1 MKESYLGA
9 KNGSGVYQ
17 TIINLIPPHET
28 YIECFLGTGA
38 IMKNKAP
45 ALYNIGIDKSQTM
58 LDKFDYPAD
67 ELLCTDSIEWL
78 ANYKPKG
85 RAVLYCD
92 PPYVPSTRT
101 SKARYEHELTDSDHE
116 RLISNIKVINPEKT
130 FILLSGYKNDL
141 YEELLGDWWSKDF
154 QAMTRGGVRTETVW
168 CNFSPSDIHYHT
180 FAGENYTD
188 RQRIQRKAK
197 RWANNFKQM
206 PKAEQQAVLAA
217 MLTI

>member
-9 KNGSGVYQ
+9 KGGSGVHQ
-17 TIINLIPPHET
+17 VINNLMPPHDT
-28 YIECFLGTGA
+28 YGEMFLGTGV
-38 IMKNKAP
+38 IMKTKAP
-45 ALYNIGIDKSQTM
+45 AQYNIGIDKSQKM

-168 CNFSPSDIHYHT
+168 CNFQPSDVHYHT